1 MKAEADQNL
10 QQMIL
15 QQLLQQQTKKKPS
28 RPIPAFLNKLFNM
41 VNDPETDKYIR
52 WSPSS
57 ESFVVPNQDDFSREV
72 LPRFFKHNN
81 FTSFIR
87 QLNMYG
93 FHKIPNVQQGSLL
106 SGSQSE
112 IWEFSNENFKKD
124 RPDLLEMVMRRKHV
138 HEEPKDEK
146 VDISSLVVE
155 MSQIKRQQLNISNQ
169 LQKIQRENQAMWTQ
183 SLQLQQQYA
192 KQKDTIDKI
201 LEFLAQVFSGKK
213 LENADTKKRKL
224 ILEDTSDLDGKLGLI
239 SEVLN
244 HDPAS
249 NSQDQVKLI
258 SNLMQ
263 IPNQSSLP
271 LISSIPPAKIDTSN
285 QFANHV
291 SNIISSNNLP
301 VNLPVNTPVDQF
313 GMPKPGPN
321 FNYDPNFN
329 TQNVAEDIDLLQDQI
344 YGLAPLVGID
354 PTDDLHNWNLENL
367 NLSSKQLQ
375 GSPADHQALLQL
387 MESTNKPTDVTLD
400 HKTQKRKVEETK
412 SPELDF
418 DDFFNDV

>member
-1 MKAEADQNL
+1 
-10 QQMIL
+10 
-15 QQLLQQQTKKKPS
+15 
-28 RPIPAFLNKLFNM
+28 M

-52 WSPSS
+52 WSPSN
-57 ESFVVPNQDDFSREV
+57 ESFIVPNQDDFSREV

-146 VDISSLVVE
+146 VDIGSLVME

-169 LQKIQRENQAMWTQ
+169 LQKIQRENQAMWSQ

-213 LENADTKKRKL
+213 LESADTKKRKL
-224 ILEDTSDLDGKLGLI
+224 ILEDTSDLDGKLELML
-239 SEVLN
+239 EVLN
-244 HDPAS
+244 HDSAVA
-249 NSQDQVKLI
+249 SQDQGKLI
-258 SNLMQ
+258 SSLMQ
-263 IPNQSSLP
+263 LPNQSSLP
-271 LISSIPPAKIDTSN
+271 LISNVPQAKIDTSN
-285 QFANHV
+285 VLANQV
-291 SNIISSNNLP
+291 SNIITSNNLP
-301 VNLPVNTPVDQF
+301 VNIQQPLDQF
-313 GMPKPGPN
+313 SIPKVEPTFN
-321 FNYDPNFN
+321 FDPNFN

-354 PTDDLHNWNLENL
+354 PAQDLHDWNLENL
-367 NLSSKQLQ
+367 NLSKQIQ
-375 GSPADHQALLQL
+375 GSSDDHQALLQL
-387 MESTNKPTDVTLD
+387 MENANKPGEITPVDT
-400 HKTQKRKVEETK
+400 KTQKRKIEETK